1 MQDDTA
7 INPVTFVE
15 MKASV
20 GSILFLWSSI
30 EREITKRVEELGDGK
45 SRNGAHTLAQKIARW
60 ESLQA
65 SICAERSEHQDL
77 LKEVRV
83 RLMMALELRNRIS
96 HGLIGITRRGPPPPR
111 CSAQERGPP
120 PHPGPG
126 PAGGNRPGP
135 DRHNRRS
142 LRQSRGRTSGD
153 GTERREAKAY
163 TFRLGARDAH
173 PVTHGLGHWQL
184 ERCCKA
190 EGSQKGWKRLCRD
203 PVESFAVTQ

>member
-30 EREITKRVEELGDGK
+30 EREITKRVEELDDGT

-65 SICAERSEHQDL
+65 SICAERAEHQDL
-77 LKEVRV
+77 VKEVRI

-96 HGLIGITRRGPPPPR
+96 HGLIGITADPF
-111 CSAQERGPP
+111 
-120 PHPGPG
+120 
-126 PAGGNRPGP
+126 GNRG
-135 DRHNRRS
+135 
-142 LRQSRGRTSGD
+142 
-153 GTERREAKAY
+153 
-163 TFRLGARDAH
+163 DAH
-173 PVTHGLGHWQL
+173 LETELNGEKRKHTHSDL
-184 ERCCKA
+184 EHVMRILSHMVWAIGSLSDAARQKDPRKA
-190 EGSQKGWKRLCRD
+190 ENAYVGIRLNHL
-203 PVESFAVTQ
+203 P

>member
-1 MQDDTA
+1 MAHKALDAKEFETRPAMQDDTA

-65 SICAERSEHQDL
+65 SVCAERPEHQDL
-77 LKEVRV
+77 LKEMRT

-96 HGLIGITRRGPPPPR
+96 HGLIGITADPF
-111 CSAQERGPP
+111 
-120 PHPGPG
+120 
-126 PAGGNRPGP
+126 GNRG
-135 DRHNRRS
+135 
-142 LRQSRGRTSGD
+142 
-153 GTERREAKAY
+153 
-163 TFRLGARDAH
+163 DAH
-173 PVTHGLGHWQL
+173 LETELNGEKRKHTHSDL
-184 ERCCKA
+184 EHVMRILSHMVWAIGSLSDAARQKDPKKA
-190 EGSQKGWKRLCRD
+190 ENDYVGIRLNHL
-203 PVESFAVTQ
+203 P